1 MSTSETQNE
10 FSNQIQYVW
19 GLIAES
25 SAIDQ
30 ERNNISLFNVIDQV
44 NLPREAF
51 AEEEKQQVGLNHE
64 ILITWRRALNLDISG
79 ESIVVDCRIALLDPE
94 GETLQ
99 ENTNTF
105 QFQTGMRRTRQ
116 RVRVNG
122 LHVTSPGDYVYTVEI
137 SEAGEDEFRKVN
149 EIPFEVR
156 QQ

>member
-1 MSTSETQNE
+1 MNDQDTNKSSKR
-10 FSNQIQYVW
+10 IQYVW

-44 NLPREAF
+44 NLPAKVL
-51 AEEEKQQVGLNHE
+51 EKNEVTQVRLNHE
-64 ILITWRRALNLDISG
+64 ILVTWRRALNLDISG
-79 ESIVVDCRIALLDPE
+79 EGMDLMCRITLVDPS
-94 GETLQ
+94 GEALQ
-99 ENTNTF
+99 ENTNVFT
-105 QFQTGMRRTRQ
+105 FQTGMRRTRQ

-122 LHVTSPGDYVYTVEI
+122 LHVSRPGDYVYRIEI
-137 SEAGEDEFRKVN
+137 RVADDEEFTTVN

>member
-1 MSTSETQNE
+1 MNDQGNNKSSKR
-10 FSNQIQYVW
+10 IQYVW

-44 NLPREAF
+44 NLPAKVL
-51 AEEEKQQVGLNHE
+51 EEGETKQVRLNHE

-79 ESIVVDCRIALLDPE
+79 EGMELMCRITLLDPS
-94 GETLQ
+94 GEALQ
-99 ENTNTF
+99 ENTNVFT
-105 QFQTGMRRTRQ
+105 FQTGMRRTRQ

-122 LHVTSPGDYVYTVEI
+122 LHVTEPGDYVYRIEI
-137 SEAGEDEFRKVN
+137 QAADDEEFTAVN

-156 QQ
+156 RQ